1 MKKNIIFYFLLLG
14 IFSLVLLW
22 GDSFAQTSRMGL
34 QNSPQTQEFKER
46 QQKKMQDYLA
56 NFERENKEFVKTLE
70 GMSREQKI
78 LAVKDFISKQYEKNC
93 AFRKKMYEEQ
103 RSFIKKQL
111 NKNPNMP
118 KMMKERMLARIDEDY
133 NELKDFHAKKI
144 EEDMEFLDNLLKD
157 SSIDGQELNNKL
169 QEFFK
174 GQKLDAQ
181 NFLNRQQRRYHN
193 PSGSLNYDRDSSM

>member
-1 MKKNIIFYFLLLG
+1 MKKIVFVFLSG
-14 IFSLVLLW
+14 FIFSLGLLI
-22 GDSFAQTSRMGL
+22 GQSFSQNYRWGL
-34 QNSPQTQEFKER
+34 QNSPETEAFKER

-56 NFERENKEFVKTLE
+56 NFERENKEFVRTLE
-70 GMSREQKI
+70 GMSRDKKI
-78 LAVKDFISKQYEKNC
+78 LAVKDFISKQYDKNC

-118 KMMKERMLARIDEDY
+118 KMMKDRMLTRIDEDY
-133 NELKDFHAKKI
+133 QELKDFHAKKI
-144 EEDMEFLDNLLKD
+144 KEDMEFLDNLLKD
-157 SSIDGQELNNKL
+157 KSIDGEELNSKL

-181 NFLNRQQRRYHN
+181 NFLNRQQRRYQN
-193 PSGSLNYDRDSSM
+193 PPHSLNYDRDSSM